1 MQNHTVFTYKTLS
14 LWFLSATYHSLG
26 TRSRNSRHTQPP
38 HTHLTTSLHTPFP
51 PAVLFFGAYL
61 LWDDGV
67 LDLYGRT
74 LGFWDLG
81 NMILIAGYLHR
92 APTNAATRC

>member
-1 MQNHTVFTYKTLS
+1 MH
-14 LWFLSATYHSLG
+14 
-26 TRSRNSRHTQPP
+26 
-38 HTHLTTSLHTPFP
+38 
-51 PAVLFFGAYL
+51 AVLFFGAYL

-81 NMILIAGYLHR
+81 NMILIVGYLHR
-92 APTNAATRC
+92 APTNATT